1 MIKYSPEKPKETILF
16 LHGAL
21 ADERMWE
28 PHHHILSK
36 EYRVVSLTQRHFGAE
51 KKGKTGSFGIDT
63 HANDLINF
71 AATLNEGPFH
81 LIAWSYGA
89 DVALSAAIKA
99 PKLFKSLFVY
109 EPGYPG
115 HLDTQKMEEFMQD
128 AEAMFGKVFNAVTN
142 GELEAAVEFL
152 IDGSGNRAGYFSSQ
166 APELRDQQ
174 LENAHTLPLQLS
186 QTEKPCLDKEH
197 LSEIPT
203 PTTIGYG
210 SKTRKLFQIVSKSA
224 ASHISTS
231 KLLQVASENHMLP
244 IENPE
249 KFCLLIKEHLSNN

>member
-1 MIKYSPEKPKETILF
+1 MKHSLEKSKETVLF

-28 PHHHILSK
+28 PHHRILAK
-36 EYRVVSLTQRHFGAE
+36 EYRVASLTQRHFGVDN
-51 KKGKTGSFGIDT
+51 KGSSGSFGIET
-63 HANDLINF
+63 HANDLISF
-71 AATLNEGPFH
+71 SATLGDGPIH

-99 PKLFKSLFVY
+99 PKLFKSLFIY

-115 HLDTQKMEEFMQD
+115 HLDTKKMEAFMQD
-128 AEAMFGKVFNAVTN
+128 AEAMFGKVFEAVDN
-142 GELEAAVEFL
+142 GELEEAVTFL

-166 APELRDQQ
+166 APALRAQQ

-197 LSEIPT
+197 LSTIQI

-210 SKTRKLFQIVSKSA
+210 SNTRNLFQIVSKSA
-224 ASHISTS
+224 ASHTPSS
-231 KLLQVASENHMLP
+231 KLLQAASENHMLP

-249 KFCLLIKEHLSNN
+249 KFCLYIKEHLSKN